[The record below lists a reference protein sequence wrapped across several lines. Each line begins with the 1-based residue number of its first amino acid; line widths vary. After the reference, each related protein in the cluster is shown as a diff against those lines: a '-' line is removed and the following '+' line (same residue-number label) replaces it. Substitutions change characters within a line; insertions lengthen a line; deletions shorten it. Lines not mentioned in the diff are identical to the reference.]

1 MPFWRCIQIKGKEKS
16 GNNVLNVNYNK
27 HWELCLFSSFLD
39 TVCVEISSFKYIRKL
54 QEKDHSCVLPAFWA
68 LCYKICFLSF
78 HFKIISMNA
87 FNINILLRF
96 FFFFLP
102 AFQLLQQ
109 TGDVFRSFLFCY
121 FFHRFSDCFLS
132 TEQSGTFRTIFNKIF
147 FTSFVVI
154 PGNKVAFI

>member
-87 FNINILLRF
+87 FNINILLRC
-96 FFFFLP
+96 FFFFLSLP
-102 AFQLLQQ
+102 F
-109 TGDVFRSFLFCY
+109 SFYSRLVM
-121 FFHRFSDCFLS
+121 FSGLS
-132 TEQSGTFRTIFNKIF
+132 SFVIF
-147 FTSFVVI
+147 FTVFLIVFYLLNRVAHLELYLTRFFLPALSSFQEI
-154 PGNKVAFI
+154 R

>member
-96 FFFFLP
+96 FFFFSPCLS
-102 AFQLLQQ
+102 AFTADWWCFQVFPLL
-109 TGDVFRSFLFCY
+109 LFFSL
-121 FFHRFSDCFLS
+121 FFWLFSIYW
-132 TEQSGTFRTIFNKIF
+132 TEWHI
-147 FTSFVVI
+147 
-154 PGNKVAFI
+154 